1 MTATRP
7 LSDTDAEYSRTG
19 DDSVMARPVF
29 LLAAAMAAALWASAA
44 GAADLLSGG
53 SYSYGGECAQPRHLS
68 RITNRFAYQ
77 VRHVPDLPLVS
88 ITEFRDIHERRYLPE
103 DEDHQIS
110 RRYCA
115 GTVLLS
121 DGHSRDIWYLIEGR
135 MGFVGIG
142 DNVEFCVSGFDRWY
156 VYNGRCRVL
165 R

>member
-1 MTATRP
+1 
-7 LSDTDAEYSRTG
+7 
-19 DDSVMARPVF
+19 MARPLF
-29 LLAAAMAAALWASAA
+29 LLAAVTAAALWASAA
-44 GAADLLSGG
+44 GAADMLSGG
-53 SYSYGGECAQPRHLS
+53 YSYGGECAEARHLS
-68 RITNRFAYQ
+68 RISERFNYQ
-77 VRHVPDLPLVS
+77 VRHVPNLPQVS
-88 ITEFRDIHERRYLPE
+88 ITEFRNIHEHRYLPE

-110 RRYCA
+110 RRYCG

-121 DGHSRDIWYLIEGR
+121 DGNSREIWYLIEGR